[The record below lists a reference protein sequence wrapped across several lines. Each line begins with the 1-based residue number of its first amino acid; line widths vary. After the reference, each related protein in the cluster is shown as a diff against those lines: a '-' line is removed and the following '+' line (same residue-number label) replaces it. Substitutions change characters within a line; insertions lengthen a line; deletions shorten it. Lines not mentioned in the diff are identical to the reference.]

1 IGQSVTQLE
10 SKLSSLQKIRAEM
23 KTELDSLKI
32 IYEVQIRRI
41 DQEKNHRIP
50 DKKKITQLMSE
61 ALSVSDQL
69 EKKKKEMS

>member
-1 IGQSVTQLE
+1 ME